1 MHVKPLRKDL
11 VRYLQKHNLTRKFA
25 KQFKIFSE
33 NPRHPSLHTE
43 ILQPKTL
50 RIYSFRIDLHY
61 RAIFIF
67 SSMDE
72 VEIIDIN
79 PHYE

>member
-1 MHVKPLRKDL
+1 MHVNPLRPDL
-11 VRYLQKHNLTRKFA
+11 VKYLKKRNLAKKFS
-25 KQFKIFSE
+25 KQLKLFSA

-43 ILQPKTL
+43 ILQPKSL
-50 RIYSFRIDLHY
+50 KLYSFRIDLHY
-61 RAIFIF
+61 RVFFVFI
-67 SSMDE
+67 SIED